1 MFVTSPHNID
11 KAFPIHCRDV
21 PWAIILRV
29 TDTKNEQVDNSC
41 QVERKLQRSMISLL
55 SRPNARAGLEEGVN
69 DIQPPA
75 DLIDAE
81 EGTSLPQ
88 KPGVVVDVADIGL
101 HSRLASEC
109 RNNICCRLYSFWSRP
124 IDYVLVYAVE
134 PEVRK
139 NPLVRKF
146 IERKNW
152 VFFL

>member
-55 SRPNARAGLEEGVN
+55 SRSSARAGLEEGVN

-81 EGTSLPQ
+81 EGTSPVLSA
-88 KPGVVVDVADIGL
+88 GADNL
-101 HSRLASEC
+101 HLSRYL
-109 RNNICCRLYSFWSRP
+109 RFFSFG
-124 IDYVLVYAVE
+124 
-134 PEVRK
+134 
-139 NPLVRKF
+139 
-146 IERKNW
+146 
-152 VFFL
+152 